1 LREAIEAATVASR
14 DPGTSLGLMS
24 EPNESTGHLQ
34 QAYPSSSMPCTEL
47 LRNIGVQID
56 TGRLDSLSSPGA
68 NSSSRIDFNSS
79 FALSPRVQA
88 VSSPQLI
95 LNRTG
100 NHSMISGEDFLPE
113 QTSHNNFYDNVD
125 SFFDFYIRND
135 APEPSVPSLGENHI
149 ENSETLVE
157 PDQDLFGV
165 DEHNLDGSLIPLLE
179 AENELESAT
188 APWRAKHDGHK
199 F

>member
-1 LREAIEAATVASR
+1 
-14 DPGTSLGLMS
+14 
-24 EPNESTGHLQ
+24 
-34 QAYPSSSMPCTEL
+34 
-47 LRNIGVQID
+47 
-56 TGRLDSLSSPGA
+56 
-68 NSSSRIDFNSS
+68 
-79 FALSPRVQA
+79 
-88 VSSPQLI
+88 
-95 LNRTG
+95 
-100 NHSMISGEDFLPE
+100 MISGEDFLPE